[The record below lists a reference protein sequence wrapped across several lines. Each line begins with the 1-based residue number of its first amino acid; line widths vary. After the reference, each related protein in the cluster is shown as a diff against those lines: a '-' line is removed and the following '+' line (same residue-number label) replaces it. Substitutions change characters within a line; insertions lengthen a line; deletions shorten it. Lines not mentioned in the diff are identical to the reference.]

1 VGQQAPSLG
10 QVSPDGQSIWDG
22 SQWNPITAFRWEP
35 TETTRRMQLLAG
47 GYLVLA
53 GLINPSLTYLFQ
65 SYVRQVLEKSLQ
77 QNPSVTP
84 DQMTQIVDL
93 SVTGGLVVAVAFG
106 AIYAVFGIL
115 TLLRRWGWL
124 FYADLVILG
133 LGGLGVFSGLFGLA
147 RGTGGPL
154 GLVIPNLVLAAAALA
169 LFTWMLVVRIRG
181 SVWAG
186 RKVPNF

>member
-10 QVSPDGQSIWDG
+10 QVSPDGKFVWDG
-22 SQWNPITAFRWEP
+22 SQWNPITAFRSEP

-65 SYVRQVLEKSLQ
+65 SYVRHVLEKSLQ

-84 DQMTQIVDL
+84 DQMQQILDI
-93 SVTGGLVVAVAFG
+93 SVAGGLIVAVAFG
-106 AIYAVFGIL
+106 VMYAAFGIM
-115 TLLRRWGWL
+115 TVLRRWGWL
-124 FYADLVILG
+124 FYTDLVILG
-133 LGGLGVFSGLFGLA
+133 LAGLGVFSGLFGLA

-154 GLVIPNLVLAAAALA
+154 ALVVPNLILAAAALA
-169 LFTWMLVVRIRG
+169 LFIWMLVTRIRG
-181 SVWAG
+181 SVWG
-186 RKVPNF
+186 SRKVPNF

>member
-1 VGQQAPSLG
+1 VGQPAPSLG
-10 QVSPDGQSIWDG
+10 QVSPDGKFVWDG

-35 TETTRRMQLLAG
+35 TEITRRMQLLAG

-65 SYVRQVLEKSLQ
+65 SYVRQVLEKSVQ

-84 DQMTQIVDL
+84 DQMQQILDI
-93 SVTGGLVVAVAFG
+93 SVAGGLIVAVAFG
-106 AIYAVFGIL
+106 VIYAAFGIM
-115 TLLRRWGWL
+115 TVLRRWGWL

-133 LGGLGVFSGLFGLA
+133 LGGLGVFSGLFGRA

-154 GLVIPNLVLAAAALA
+154 GLVIPNLILAAAALA
-169 LFTWMLVVRIRG
+169 LFIWMLVTRIRG
-181 SVWAG
+181 RVWAA
-186 RKVPNF
+186 RKVPNL